1 MGFPSK
7 LTGEQYYSIFNNLK
21 ELGHTGDFPF
31 SYFKIPLKII
41 LLNGDGLKEFLSL
54 VSKPVRYLGEEI
66 NLIRKDPAE
75 ISVKFCLA
83 FPDVYE
89 VGMSHLGIQILYH
102 ILNGKKGVACE
113 RVFAP
118 WVDMEKVLR
127 EKKIPLSSLESS
139 TPLSQFDIVGF
150 SLQYE
155 LCYTNVLN
163 MLDLSN
169 IPLFSK
175 DRDERFP
182 FIIAGGP
189 LTFNP
194 APGADFFDA
203 MVIGDGE
210 EVVLEICDLASQWKG
225 AGGKEAKSTK
235 EDFLKSLSQLEG
247 VYVPR
252 LHTEAQ
258 KIRKRVVSDI
268 NQAPFPICPIVPYMK
283 VVHDRLNIE
292 IARGC
297 KRGCRFCEAGFIQ
310 RPYRERNPEV
320 IHKILNTSL
329 KQTGYEELS
338 LLSLSAG
345 DYSSIGPLLSNLM
358 DRYESKKVAVSFPSL
373 RIESVVGHLAEEV
386 KRVRKTGFTIA
397 PEAGTE
403 RLRRVINKE
412 LDESVLF
419 QGISDLFSKGWKNI
433 KLYFMMGLPS
443 EKEEDL
449 KGILDLSRQIAS
461 WGAKQKI
468 HPNINVSVST
478 FVPKP
483 HTPFQWESQIP
494 LEEMEEKLRFL
505 RDGVKRSNLR
515 FKWQDPHLS
524 FLEGIFSMG
533 DRKLSSV
540 LLDAYRLG
548 CRFDGWS
555 DQFHFPLWKEAF
567 EKTGLEMDSHTKKR
581 EFKDILPWSF
591 VETGMNPQYLWE
603 EYQRGLKEKI
613 SPPCAKENCHRC
625 GICKGKTIL
634 IRESDPTEVI
644 ALGKM
649 VRKEIQK
656 KGIKKKIR
664 LTFRKVGEMRFL
676 SHLELVHLFY
686 RASMRAELPLSYSE
700 GFHPMPR
707 IIFATAL
714 PVGMESLTEIV
725 DMECQGKITPL
736 EVMEGLNQ
744 SLPPGI
750 EILEAE
756 EVPVFFHLSSSLHPS
771 VYWIPLD
778 PILPKEEAIPKVT
791 KVLDKTEFFIHQ
803 ERDGKK
809 RKVDIRPLI
818 EKMEIKKKSGEDGQ
832 WGVELVLRRV
842 TGRTAKPTEIVGAI
856 LELEGEPLAQVKV
869 IKLE

>member
-1 MGFPSK
+1 M
-7 LTGEQYYSIFNNLK
+7 
-21 ELGHTGDFPF
+21 
-31 SYFKIPLKII
+31 
-41 LLNGDGLKEFLSL
+41 NGDELKEFLSL
-54 VSKPVRYLGEEI
+54 VSKPVRYLGQEVHS
-66 NLIRKDPAE
+66 IRKDPAE
-75 ISVKFCLA
+75 VKLKFCLA

-102 ILNGKKGVACE
+102 ILNSKKGIACE

-118 WVDMEKVLR
+118 WGDMERVLR
-127 EKKIPLSSLESS
+127 NKKVPLSSLESS
-139 TPLSQFDIVGF
+139 TPLNQFDIVGF

-155 LCYTNVLN
+155 LCYTNALN

-182 FIIAGGP
+182 LVIAGGP

-194 APGADFFDA
+194 APVADFFDA

-210 EVVLEICDLASQWKG
+210 EVILDICDLASQWKE
-225 AGGKEAKSTK
+225 AGGKEAKAKK
-235 EDFLKSLSQLEG
+235 EDVLKSLSQLDG
-247 VYVPR
+247 IYVPS
-252 LHTEAQ
+252 LHMEGQ

-268 NQAPFPICPIVPYMK
+268 NLTPFPTCPIVPYMK
-283 VVHDRLNIE
+283 VVHDRLNVE

-297 KRGCRFCEAGFIQ
+297 KRGCRFCEAGFIH
-310 RPYRERNPEV
+310 RPYRERGPKV
-320 IHKILNTSL
+320 IHEILNASL

-345 DYSSIGPLLSNLM
+345 DYSSIGSLLSDLM

-386 KRVRKTGFTIA
+386 RRVRKTGFTIA

-412 LDESVLF
+412 LDEAVLF
-419 QGISDLFSKGWKNI
+419 QGISDLLSKGWKNV
-433 KLYFMMGLPS
+433 KLYFMMGLPT
-443 EKEEDL
+443 EKDEDL
-449 KGILDLSRQIAS
+449 RGILDLSRKIAS
-461 WGAKQKI
+461 LGAKQKI
-468 HPNINVSVST
+468 HPHINVSVST

-494 LEEMEEKLRFL
+494 LEEMKEKLRFL
-505 RDGVKRSNLR
+505 KDGVKRSHLR

-524 FLEGIFSMG
+524 LLEGIFSIG
-533 DRKLSSV
+533 DRKLSRALV
-540 LLDAYRLG
+540 EAYRLG

-567 EKTGLEMDSHTKKR
+567 EKTGLEMDFHTKKR

-591 VETGMNPQYLWE
+591 VETGMDAQYLWE
-603 EYQRGLKEKI
+603 EYQKGLNEKI
-613 SPPCAKENCHRC
+613 SPPCVKGDCHRC
-625 GICKGKTIL
+625 GVCKGNAL
-634 IRESDPTEVI
+634 IIKEGDPVERN
-644 ALGKM
+644 ALERIKQKGI
-649 VRKEIQK
+649 RK
-656 KGIKKKIR
+656 KGMKKKIR
-664 LTFRKVGEMRFL
+664 LKFMKVGEMRFL

-686 RASMRAELPLSYSE
+686 RASLRAELPLSYSE

-714 PVGMESLTEIV
+714 PVGMESLAEFV
-725 DMECQGKITPL
+725 DMECEGNITPP
-736 EVMEGLNQ
+736 EVMGRLNQ
-744 SLPPGI
+744 ILPSGI
-750 EILEAE
+750 EIIEAE
-756 EVPVFFHLSSSLHPS
+756 EVPVFFHLSSLPHPS

-778 PILPKEEAIPKVT
+778 HLFPREEALPQVK
-791 KVLDKTEFFIHQ
+791 KVLDEKEFFIHQ

-809 RKVDIRPLI
+809 RSVDIRPLI
-818 EKMEIKKKSGEDGQ
+818 EKMEIKEKSEVETQ
-832 WGVELVLRRV
+832 WGVELVIRKAV
-842 TGRTAKPTEIVGAI
+842 GRTAKPIEIVGAI
-856 LELEGEPLAQVKV
+856 LGLEEESLAQCKV
-869 IKLE
+869 VKLE